1 MLINKIWRR
10 YTGDVIL
17 MIDSIMEFIK
27 TFLML
32 FFELLILFI
41 IVSFIVSLIQQV
53 VSEEK
58 IKRLLSKPN
67 QAISYMLGMVFG
79 AMTPFCSC
87 STIPILAGLLNS
99 KVPFGPAISFLIASP
114 LMNPLMIF
122 MLWALLGWKV
132 AIVYF
137 VVLAIFSILT
147 GFVFSKMNLA
157 ETYKGV
163 NVKGDGFFANK
174 TGSRVKQALNDAW
187 AFLYPM
193 LPYLFIGV
201 FIGAFIYGFVPE
213 TFITKYASGDG
224 VISVFIASVIG
235 IPMYI
240 RPETML
246 PIAEALASKGMSLG
260 TVVALIIGGAG
271 ASIPEVVLLSKLF
284 KKKFVVSFVI
294 AILVVAIATGLIVNL
309 II

>member
-1 MLINKIWRR
+1 
-10 YTGDVIL
+10 
-17 MIDSIMEFIK
+17 
-27 TFLML
+27 
-32 FFELLILFI
+32 
-41 IVSFIVSLIQQV
+41 
-53 VSEEK
+53 
-58 IKRLLSKPN
+58 
-67 QAISYMLGMVFG
+67 
-79 AMTPFCSC
+79 
-87 STIPILAGLLNS
+87 
-99 KVPFGPAISFLIASP
+99 
-114 LMNPLMIF
+114 

-132 AIVYF
+132 AVVYF
-137 VVLAIFSILT
+137 ILLALFSVLT
-147 GFVFSKMNLA
+147 GLVFSKMNLA

-174 TGSRVKQALNDAW
+174 MGSRFKQALNDAW

-213 TFITKYASGDG
+213 TFITKYASGG
-224 VISVFIASVIG
+224 GIISVFIASIIG

-294 AILVVAIATGLIVNL
+294 AILVVAISTGLIVN
-309 II
+309 IVI

>member
-1 MLINKIWRR
+1 M
-10 YTGDVIL
+10 V
-17 MIDSIMEFIK
+17 DSIIEFIK

-32 FFELLILFI
+32 FFELLLLFI
-41 IVSFIVSLIQQV
+41 VVSFIVSLIQQV

-58 IKRLLSKPN
+58 IKKLLSKPN
-67 QAISYMLGMVFG
+67 KAVNYILGMIFG
-79 AMTPFCSC
+79 AVTPFCSC

-99 KVPFGPAISFLIASP
+99 KVPFGPAMSFLIASP

-147 GFVFSKMNLA
+147 GLVFSKMNLA
-157 ETYKGV
+157 ESYKGV

-174 TGSRVKQALNDAW
+174 TGSRFKQALNDAW

-201 FIGAFIYGFVPE
+201 FIGAFIYGFIPE
-213 TFITKYASGDG
+213 EFITKYASGDG
-224 VISVFIASVIG
+224 FISVFIASVIG

-246 PIAEALASKGMSLG
+246 PIAEALVSKGMSLG

-284 KKKFVVSFVI
+284 KKKFVISFII
-294 AILVVAIATGLIVNL
+294 AILVVAIVTGLIVN
-309 II
+309 III

>member
-1 MLINKIWRR
+1 ML
-10 YTGDVIL
+10 
-17 MIDSIMEFIK
+17 DSIMEFIK
-27 TFLML
+27 TFVML
-32 FFELLILFI
+32 FFELFILFI
-41 IVSFIVSLIQQV
+41 IVSFIVSIIQQI

-58 IKRLLSKPN
+58 IKYFLSKPN
-67 QAISYMLGMVFG
+67 QAINYILGMAFG

-99 KVPFGPAISFLIASP
+99 KVPFGPAMSFLIASP

-132 AIVYF
+132 AVVYF
-137 VVLAIFSILT
+137 IVLAIFSVLT
-147 GFVFSKMNLA
+147 GLVFSKMNLSKS
-157 ETYKGV
+157 YKGV

-174 TGSRVKQALNDAW
+174 HGSHFKQALNDAW

-193 LPYLFIGV
+193 IPYLFIGV

-213 TFITKYASGDG
+213 TFITKYASGG
-224 VISVFIASVIG
+224 GIISVFIASIIG

-260 TVVALIIGGAG
+260 TVVALIIM
-271 ASIPEVVLLSKLF
+271 
-284 KKKFVVSFVI
+284 
-294 AILVVAIATGLIVNL
+294 
-309 II
+309 

>member
-1 MLINKIWRR
+1 ML
-10 YTGDVIL
+10 
-17 MIDSIMEFIK
+17 DSIIEFIK

-67 QAISYMLGMVFG
+67 QAISYILGMVFG
-79 AMTPFCSC
+79 AVTPFCSC

-99 KVPFGPAISFLIASP
+99 KVPFGPAMSFLIASP

-147 GFVFSKMNLA
+147 GLVFSKMNLA
-157 ETYKGV
+157 ESYKGV
-163 NVKGDGFFANK
+163 NIKGDGFFANK
-174 TGSRVKQALNDAW
+174 TGSRFKQALNDAW

-201 FIGAFIYGFVPE
+201 FIGAFIYGFIPE
-213 TFITKYASGDG
+213 EFITKYASGDG
-224 VISVFIASVIG
+224 FISVFIASVIG

-246 PIAEALASKGMSLG
+246 PIAEALVSKGMSLG

-284 KKKFVVSFVI
+284 KKKFVISFII
-294 AILVVAIATGLIVNL
+294 AILIVAIATGLIVN
-309 II
+309 III

>member
-1 MLINKIWRR
+1 
-10 YTGDVIL
+10 
-17 MIDSIMEFIK
+17 MIDSIIEFIK

-53 VSEEK
+53 VSEDK
-58 IKRLLSKPN
+58 IKSMLSKPN
-67 QAISYMLGMVFG
+67 QGINYFLGMIFG
-79 AMTPFCSC
+79 AITPFCSC

-99 KVPFGPAISFLIASP
+99 KVPFGPAVSFLIASP
-114 LMNPLMIF
+114 LMNPLMVF
-122 MLWALLGWKV
+122 MLWVLLGWKV

-137 VVLAIFSILT
+137 IVLAIFSIFT
-147 GFVFSKMNLA
+147 GLVFSKMNLA
-157 ETYKGV
+157 ESYKGV

-174 TGSRVKQALNDAW
+174 EGSRFKQALNDAW

-213 TFITKYASGDG
+213 TFITKYASGG
-224 VISVFIASVIG
+224 GIISVFIASIIG

-284 KKKFVVSFVI
+284 KKKFVISFVI
-294 AILVVAIATGLIVNL
+294 AILVVAISTGLMVNIV
-309 II
+309 I

>member
-1 MLINKIWRR
+1 
-10 YTGDVIL
+10 

-32 FFELLILFI
+32 FFELLLLFI
-41 IVSFIVSLIQQV
+41 VVSFIVSLIQQV

-58 IKRLLSKPN
+58 IKKLLSKPN
-67 QAISYMLGMVFG
+67 KAVNYILGMIFG
-79 AMTPFCSC
+79 AVTPFCSC

-99 KVPFGPAISFLIASP
+99 KVPFGPAMSFLIASP

-132 AIVYF
+132 AVVYF

-147 GFVFSKMNLA
+147 GLVFSKMNLA
-157 ETYKGV
+157 ESYKGV

-174 TGSRVKQALNDAW
+174 SGSRFKQALNDAW

-201 FIGAFIYGFVPE
+201 FIGAFIYGFIPE
-213 TFITKYASGDG
+213 EFITKYASGDG
-224 VISVFIASVIG
+224 FISVFIASVIG

-246 PIAEALASKGMSLG
+246 PIAEALVSKGMSLG

-294 AILVVAIATGLIVNL
+294 AILVVAIATGLIVN
-309 II
+309 III

>member
-1 MLINKIWRR
+1 M
-10 YTGDVIL
+10 V
-17 MIDSIMEFIK
+17 DSIMEFIK

-32 FFELLILFI
+32 LFELLLLFI
-41 IVSFIVSLIQQV
+41 VVSFIVSLIQQV

-58 IKRLLSKPN
+58 IKKLLSKPN
-67 QAISYMLGMVFG
+67 KAVNYILGMIFG
-79 AMTPFCSC
+79 AVTPFCSC

-99 KVPFGPAISFLIASP
+99 KVAFGPAMSFLIASP
-114 LMNPLMIF
+114 LMNPLMVF
-122 MLWALLGWKV
+122 MLWVLLGWKV

-137 VVLAIFSILT
+137 VLLAFFSILT
-147 GFVFSKMNLA
+147 GLVFSKMNLA

-174 TGSRVKQALNDAW
+174 TGSRFKQALNDAW

-193 LPYLFIGV
+193 LPYLIIGV
-201 FIGAFIYGFVPE
+201 FIGAFIYGFIPE
-213 TFITKYASGDG
+213 VFITKYASGDG
-224 VISVFIASVIG
+224 FISVLIASVIG

-246 PIAEALASKGMSLG
+246 PIAEALVSKGMSLG

-284 KKKFVVSFVI
+284 KKKFVISFVI
-294 AILVVAIATGLIVNL
+294 AILVVAIATGLIVN
-309 II
+309 III

>member
-1 MLINKIWRR
+1 M
-10 YTGDVIL
+10 V
-17 MIDSIMEFIK
+17 DSIIEFIK

-32 FFELLILFI
+32 FFELLLLFI
-41 IVSFIVSLIQQV
+41 VVSFIVSLIQQV

-58 IKRLLSKPN
+58 IKKLLSKPN
-67 QAISYMLGMVFG
+67 KAVNYILGMIFG
-79 AMTPFCSC
+79 AVTPFCSC

-99 KVPFGPAISFLIASP
+99 KVPFGPAMSFLIASP

-147 GFVFSKMNLA
+147 GLVFSKMNLA
-157 ETYKGV
+157 ESYKGV

-174 TGSRVKQALNDAW
+174 TGSRFKQALNDAW

-201 FIGAFIYGFVPE
+201 FIGAFIYGFIPE
-213 TFITKYASGDG
+213 EYITKYASGDG
-224 VISVFIASVIG
+224 FISVFIASVIG

-246 PIAEALASKGMSLG
+246 PIAEALVSKGMSLG

-294 AILVVAIATGLIVNL
+294 AILVVAIATGLIVN
-309 II
+309 III

>member
-1 MLINKIWRR
+1 ML
-10 YTGDVIL
+10 
-17 MIDSIMEFIK
+17 DSIMEFIK
-27 TFLML
+27 TFVML
-32 FFELLILFI
+32 FFELFILFI
-41 IVSFIVSLIQQV
+41 IVSFIVSIIQQI

-58 IKRLLSKPN
+58 IKYFLSKPN
-67 QAISYMLGMVFG
+67 QAINYILGMAFG

-99 KVPFGPAISFLIASP
+99 KVPFGPAMSFLIASP

-132 AIVYF
+132 AVVYF
-137 VVLAIFSILT
+137 IVLAIFSVLT
-147 GFVFSKMNLA
+147 GLVFSKMNLSKS
-157 ETYKGV
+157 YKGV

-174 TGSRVKQALNDAW
+174 NGSRFKQALNDAW

-193 LPYLFIGV
+193 IPYLFIGV

-213 TFITKYASGDG
+213 TFITKYASGG
-224 VISVFIASVIG
+224 GIISVG

-284 KKKFVVSFVI
+284 KKKFVISFVI
-294 AILVVAIATGLIVNL
+294 AILVVAISTGLMVNIV
-309 II
+309 I

>member
-1 MLINKIWRR
+1 ML
-10 YTGDVIL
+10 
-17 MIDSIMEFIK
+17 DSIIEFIK

-58 IKRLLSKPN
+58 IKRFLSKPN
-67 QAISYMLGMVFG
+67 QAISYVLGMVFG

-99 KVPFGPAISFLIASP
+99 KVPFGPAMSFLISSP

-137 VVLAIFSILT
+137 IVLAIFSILT

-174 TGSRVKQALNDAW
+174 TESRFKQALNDAW

-213 TFITKYASGDG
+213 TFITKYASGG
-224 VISVFIASVIG
+224 GIISVFIASIIG

-284 KKKFVVSFVI
+284 KKKFVISFVI
-294 AILVVAIATGLIVNL
+294 VILVVAIFTGLMVNIV
-309 II
+309 I

>member
-1 MLINKIWRR
+1 M
-10 YTGDVIL
+10 V
-17 MIDSIMEFIK
+17 DSIIEFIK

-32 FFELLILFI
+32 FFELLLLFI
-41 IVSFIVSLIQQV
+41 VVSFIVSLIQQV

-58 IKRLLSKPN
+58 IKKLLSKPN
-67 QAISYMLGMVFG
+67 KAVNYILGMIFG
-79 AMTPFCSC
+79 AVTPFCSC

-99 KVPFGPAISFLIASP
+99 KVPFGPAMSFLIVSP

-147 GFVFSKMNLA
+147 GLVFSKMNLA
-157 ETYKGV
+157 ESYKGV

-174 TGSRVKQALNDAW
+174 TGSRFKQALNDAL

-201 FIGAFIYGFVPE
+201 FIGAFIYGFIPE
-213 TFITKYASGDG
+213 EFITKYASGDG
-224 VISVFIASVIG
+224 FISVFIASVIG

-246 PIAEALASKGMSLG
+246 PIAEALVSKGMSLG

-294 AILVVAIATGLIVNL
+294 AILVVAIATGLIVN
-309 II
+309 III

>member
-1 MLINKIWRR
+1 ML
-10 YTGDVIL
+10 
-17 MIDSIMEFIK
+17 DSIMEFIK
-27 TFLML
+27 TFVML
-32 FFELLILFI
+32 FFELFILFI
-41 IVSFIVSLIQQV
+41 IVSFIVSIIQQI

-58 IKRLLSKPN
+58 IKYFLSKPN
-67 QAISYMLGMVFG
+67 QAINYILRMAFG

-99 KVPFGPAISFLIASP
+99 KVPFGPAMSFLIASP

-137 VVLAIFSILT
+137 IVLAIFSVLT
-147 GFVFSKMNLA
+147 GLVFSKMNLSKS
-157 ETYKGV
+157 YKGV

-174 TGSRVKQALNDAW
+174 NGSRFKQALNDAW

-193 LPYLFIGV
+193 IPYLFIGV

-213 TFITKYASGDG
+213 TFITKYASGG
-224 VISVFIASVIG
+224 GIISVFIASIIG

-284 KKKFVVSFVI
+284 KKKFVISFVI
-294 AILVVAIATGLIVNL
+294 AILVVAISTGLMVNIV
-309 II
+309 I

>member
-1 MLINKIWRR
+1 
-10 YTGDVIL
+10 

-27 TFLML
+27 TFFSL

-41 IVSFIVSLIQQV
+41 VVSFIVSLIQQV
-53 VSEEK
+53 VSEER
-58 IKRLLSKPN
+58 IQRLLSKPN
-67 QAISYMLGMVFG
+67 QIVNYTMGMLFG

-99 KVPFGPAISFLIASP
+99 KVPFGPSISFLVASP

-122 MLWALLGWKV
+122 LLWTLLGWQV
-132 AIVYF
+132 AVVYLI
-137 VVLAIFSILT
+137 VLAIFSILT
-147 GFVFSKMNLA
+147 GLIFSKMNLA
-157 ETYKGV
+157 DSYKGV
-163 NVKGDGFFANK
+163 TVKGEGFFANQ

-193 LPYLFIGV
+193 LPYLLIGV
-201 FIGAFIYGFVPE
+201 LIGAIIHDFVPE
-213 TFITKYASGDG
+213 AFITKYASGDS

-246 PIAEALASKGMSLG
+246 PISEALVSKGMSLG
-260 TVVALIIGGAG
+260 TVIALIIGGAG

-284 KKKFVVSFVI
+284 KKKFVISFVI
-294 AILVVAIATGLIVNL
+294 AILIVAIATGLIINAV
-309 II
+309 I

>member
-1 MLINKIWRR
+1 ML
-10 YTGDVIL
+10 
-17 MIDSIMEFIK
+17 DSIIEFIK

-67 QAISYMLGMVFG
+67 QAISYMLGTVFG

-87 STIPILAGLLNS
+87 STIPILAGLLNY
-99 KVPFGPAISFLIASP
+99 KVPFGPAMSFLIASP
-114 LMNPLMIF
+114 LMNPLMVF

-132 AIVYF
+132 AVVYF

-147 GFVFSKMNLA
+147 GLVFSKMNLA
-157 ETYKGV
+157 ESYKGV

-193 LPYLFIGV
+193 LPYLLIGV

-246 PIAEALASKGMSLG
+246 PIAEALVSKGMSLG

-294 AILVVAIATGLIVNL
+294 AILVVAIVTGLIVN
-309 II
+309 III

>member
-1 MLINKIWRR
+1 ML
-10 YTGDVIL
+10 
-17 MIDSIMEFIK
+17 DSIIEFIK

-32 FFELLILFI
+32 FFELLVLFI

-67 QAISYMLGMVFG
+67 QAINYILGMVFG
-79 AMTPFCSC
+79 AITPFCSC
-87 STIPILAGLLNS
+87 STIPILSGLLNS
-99 KVPFGPAISFLIASP
+99 KVPFGPAMSFLIASP
-114 LMNPLMIF
+114 LMNPLMVF

-132 AIVYF
+132 AVVYF
-137 VVLAIFSILT
+137 VVLAIFSMLT
-147 GFVFSKMNLA
+147 GLVFSKMNLA
-157 ETYKGV
+157 ESYKGV

-174 TGSRVKQALNDAW
+174 TGSRFKQALNDAW

-224 VISVFIASVIG
+224 IISVFIASVIG

-246 PIAEALASKGMSLG
+246 PIAVALVSKGMSLG

-294 AILVVAIATGLIVNL
+294 VILVVAIATGLIVN
-309 II
+309 III

>member
-1 MLINKIWRR
+1 
-10 YTGDVIL
+10 
-17 MIDSIMEFIK
+17 MIDSILEFIK

-32 FFELLILFI
+32 FFELLLLFI
-41 IVSFIVSLIQQV
+41 VVSFIVSLIQQV

-58 IKRLLSKPN
+58 IKKLLSKPN
-67 QAISYMLGMVFG
+67 KAVNYILGMIFG
-79 AMTPFCSC
+79 AVTPFCSC

-99 KVPFGPAISFLIASP
+99 KVPFGPAMSFLIASP

-147 GFVFSKMNLA
+147 GLVFSKMNLA
-157 ETYKGV
+157 ESYKGV

-174 TGSRVKQALNDAW
+174 TGSRFKQALNDAW

-201 FIGAFIYGFVPE
+201 FIGAFIYGFIPE
-213 TFITKYASGDG
+213 EFITKYASGDG
-224 VISVFIASVIG
+224 FISVFIASVIG
-235 IPMYI
+235 IPVYI

-246 PIAEALASKGMSLG
+246 PIAEALVSKGMSLG

-284 KKKFVVSFVI
+284 KKKFVISFII
-294 AILVVAIATGLIVNL
+294 AILIVAIATGLMVN
-309 II
+309 ISI

>member
-1 MLINKIWRR
+1 M
-10 YTGDVIL
+10 V
-17 MIDSIMEFIK
+17 DSIMEFIK

-32 FFELLILFI
+32 FFELLLLFI

-53 VSEEK
+53 ISEEK
-58 IKRLLSKPN
+58 IKRFLSKPN
-67 QAISYMLGMVFG
+67 QAINYILGMVFG
-79 AMTPFCSC
+79 AITPFCSC

-99 KVPFGPAISFLIASP
+99 KVPFGPSMSFLIASP
-114 LMNPLMIF
+114 LMNPLMLF

-132 AIVYF
+132 AVVYF

-147 GFVFSKMNLA
+147 GLVFSKMNLA
-157 ETYKGV
+157 ESYKGV

-174 TGSRVKQALNDAW
+174 TGSRFKQAINDAW

-213 TFITKYASGDG
+213 TFITKYASGNG
-224 VISVFIASVIG
+224 IISVFIASVIG

-246 PIAEALASKGMSLG
+246 PIAEALVSKGMSLG

-284 KKKFVVSFVI
+284 KKKFVVSFII
-294 AILVVAIATGLIVNL
+294 AILVVAIATGLIINMIL
-309 II
+309 

>member
-1 MLINKIWRR
+1 ML
-10 YTGDVIL
+10 
-17 MIDSIMEFIK
+17 DSIMEFIK
-27 TFLML
+27 TFVML
-32 FFELLILFI
+32 FFELLTLFI

-58 IKRLLSKPN
+58 IKRFLSKPN
-67 QAISYMLGMVFG
+67 QAISYVLGMVFG

-99 KVPFGPAISFLIASP
+99 KVPFGPAVSFLIAS
-114 LMNPLMIF
+114 PLMIF

-137 VVLAIFSILT
+137 IVLAIFSILT

-174 TGSRVKQALNDAW
+174 TESLFKQALNDAW

-213 TFITKYASGDG
+213 TFITKYASGG
-224 VISVFIASVIG
+224 GIISVFIASIIG

-284 KKKFVVSFVI
+284 KKKFVISFVI
-294 AILVVAIATGLIVNL
+294 AILVVAISTGLIVN
-309 II
+309 IVI

>member
-1 MLINKIWRR
+1 ML
-10 YTGDVIL
+10 
-17 MIDSIMEFIK
+17 DSIMEFIK
-27 TFLML
+27 TFSMF
-32 FFELLILFI
+32 FFELLLLFI
-41 IVSFIVSLIQQV
+41 VVSFIVSLIQQV

-58 IKRLLSKPN
+58 IKKLLSKPN
-67 QAISYMLGMVFG
+67 KSINYILGMIFG
-79 AMTPFCSC
+79 AITPFCSC

-99 KVPFGPAISFLIASP
+99 KVPFGPAMSFLIASP
-114 LMNPLMIF
+114 LMNPLMVF
-122 MLWALLGWKV
+122 MLWVLLGWKV

-147 GFVFSKMNLA
+147 GLVFSKMNLA
-157 ETYKGV
+157 NTYKGV

-174 TGSRVKQALNDAW
+174 TRSRFKQALNDAW

-201 FIGAFIYGFVPE
+201 FIGAFIYGFIPE
-213 TFITKYASGDG
+213 AFITKYASGDG
-224 VISVFIASVIG
+224 FMSVLIASVIG

-246 PIAEALASKGMSLG
+246 PIAEALVSKGMSLG

-294 AILVVAIATGLIVNL
+294 AILVVAIATGLIVN
-309 II
+309 III

>member
-1 MLINKIWRR
+1 M
-10 YTGDVIL
+10 V
-17 MIDSIMEFIK
+17 DSIIEFIK

-32 FFELLILFI
+32 FFELLLLFI
-41 IVSFIVSLIQQV
+41 VVSFIVSLIQQV

-58 IKRLLSKPN
+58 IKKLLSKPN
-67 QAISYMLGMVFG
+67 KAVNYILGMIFG
-79 AMTPFCSC
+79 AVTPFCSC

-99 KVPFGPAISFLIASP
+99 KVPFGPAMSFLIASP

-147 GFVFSKMNLA
+147 GLVFSKMNLA
-157 ETYKGV
+157 ESYKGV

-174 TGSRVKQALNDAW
+174 TESRFKQALNDAW

-201 FIGAFIYGFVPE
+201 FIGAFIYGFIPE
-213 TFITKYASGDG
+213 EFITKYASGDG
-224 VISVFIASVIG
+224 FISVFIASVIG

-246 PIAEALASKGMSLG
+246 PIAEALVSKGMSLG

-284 KKKFVVSFVI
+284 MKKFVVSFVI
-294 AILVVAIATGLIVNL
+294 AILVVAIATGLIVN
-309 II
+309 III

>member
-1 MLINKIWRR
+1 M
-10 YTGDVIL
+10 V
-17 MIDSIMEFIK
+17 DSIIEFIK

-32 FFELLILFI
+32 FFELLLLFI
-41 IVSFIVSLIQQV
+41 VMSFIVSLIQQV

-58 IKRLLSKPN
+58 IKKLLSKPN
-67 QAISYMLGMVFG
+67 KAVNYILGMIFG
-79 AMTPFCSC
+79 AVTPFCSC

-99 KVPFGPAISFLIASP
+99 KVPFGPAMSFLIASP

-147 GFVFSKMNLA
+147 GLVFSKMNLA
-157 ETYKGV
+157 ESYKGV

-174 TGSRVKQALNDAW
+174 TGSRFKQALNDAW

-201 FIGAFIYGFVPE
+201 FIGAFIYGFIPE
-213 TFITKYASGDG
+213 EFITKYASGDG
-224 VISVFIASVIG
+224 FISVFIASVIG

-246 PIAEALASKGMSLG
+246 PIAEALVSKGMSLG

-294 AILVVAIATGLIVNL
+294 AILVVAIATGLIVN
-309 II
+309 III

>member
-1 MLINKIWRR
+1 ML
-10 YTGDVIL
+10 
-17 MIDSIMEFIK
+17 DSIMEFIK
-27 TFLML
+27 IFVML
-32 FFELLILFI
+32 FFELLTLFI

-58 IKRLLSKPN
+58 IKRFLSKPN
-67 QAISYMLGMVFG
+67 QAISYVLGMVFG

-99 KVPFGPAISFLIASP
+99 KVPFGPAVSFLIASP

-137 VVLAIFSILT
+137 IVLAIFSILT

-174 TGSRVKQALNDAW
+174 TESRFKQALNDAW

-213 TFITKYASGDG
+213 TFITKYASGG
-224 VISVFIASVIG
+224 GIISVFIASIIG

-271 ASIPEVVLLSKLF
+271 ASIPEVILLSKLF
-284 KKKFVVSFVI
+284 KKKFVISFVI
-294 AILVVAIATGLIVNL
+294 AILVVAISTGLMVNIV
-309 II
+309 I

>member
-1 MLINKIWRR
+1 M
-10 YTGDVIL
+10 V
-17 MIDSIMEFIK
+17 DSIIEFIK

-32 FFELLILFI
+32 FFELLVLFI

-67 QAISYMLGMVFG
+67 KAVNYILGMIFG
-79 AMTPFCSC
+79 AVTPFCSC

-99 KVPFGPAISFLIASP
+99 KVPFGPAMSFLIASP

-147 GFVFSKMNLA
+147 GLVFSKMNLA
-157 ETYKGV
+157 ESYKGV

-174 TGSRVKQALNDAW
+174 TGSRFKQALNDAW

-201 FIGAFIYGFVPE
+201 FIGAFIYGFIPE
-213 TFITKYASGDG
+213 EFITKYASGDG
-224 VISVFIASVIG
+224 FISVFIASVIG

-246 PIAEALASKGMSLG
+246 PIAEALVSKGMSLG

-284 KKKFVVSFVI
+284 KKKFVISFII
-294 AILVVAIATGLIVNL
+294 AILIVAIATGLMVN
-309 II
+309 ISI